1 MYNQPLNNSTKKDF
15 FCHKK
20 KYILF
25 ENQKNLGCPHEGS
38 MRTEDHEKRQKMS
51 S

>member
-20 KYILF
+20 KNILP
-25 ENQKNLGCPHEGS
+25 ENQESPGYPHEDS
-38 MRTEDHEKRQKMS
+38 MRTENHEKRQKLS